1 MQTIKTISRLF
12 SAAALAVCAAF
23 TASCSDEDTG
33 YHSTYFYPLNGG
45 NKEVFADQTTDSV
58 TVYSY
63 DTWTASVN
71 SDWLNV
77 TLGGKSAPF
86 TVEVPDG
93 YVSRSVL
100 TLVMQPN
107 TTGKVRSTA
116 ISAASSS
123 TKIGTVMQGVV
134 QYPFLKITNPS
145 VSRVTTTGGT
155 TEYTF
160 AMTGIAK
167 DGYYH
172 TFDVQGK
179 ETKTQ
184 PSVSFTVFAD
194 GATLTSAV
202 DWITIVP
209 QTDSEGKTVEG
220 YAKNTV
226 QTVKL
231 NVAAN
236 ETGQARTGS
245 VVLTSN
251 GVSTSISVSQNS

>member
-1 MQTIKTISRLF
+1 MHTNKLVSRLF
-12 SAAALAVCAAF
+12 SAALIAVCAVFA
-23 TASCSDEDTG
+23 ASCNDEDTG
-33 YHSTYFYPLNGG
+33 YHSTYFSPLNSG
-45 NKEVFADQTTDSV
+45 NKELFADQTTDSV
-58 TVYSY
+58 TVISY

-71 SDWLNV
+71 ADWLTL
-77 TLGGKSAPF
+77 TLGGKTAPF

-93 YVSRSVL
+93 YVSRTVMTL
-100 TLVMQPN
+100 TMQPN
-107 TTGKVRSTA
+107 TTGKVRSTPV
-116 ISAASSS
+116 SAASSS
-123 TKIGTVMQGVV
+123 DKIGTVQLGVV

-145 VSRVTTTGGT
+145 VSRITTSTGA

-160 AMTGIAK
+160 AMTGVAK

-172 TFDVQGK
+172 AFDSQGK

-194 GATLTSAV
+194 GATLTSGS

-209 QTDSEGKTVEG
+209 QTDSEGKIVEG

-231 NVAAN
+231 NVAENA
-236 ETGQARTGS
+236 TGQARTGS
-245 VVLTSN
+245 VTLTSN
-251 GVSTSISVSQNS
+251 GVSTTVSVSQNS